1 MGKHDHTTL
10 DRARDELMSHVI
22 RCEVLEAEHD
32 HRREWL
38 DETMDYM
45 AERYPD
51 LSELQLAQLEMIGR
65 QFIKPPIPHGAGHTA
80 HTRDRR
86 LKERLEAGPA
96 EAAPEAEAEAT
107 EAEPQAAAA

>member
-1 MGKHDHTTL
+1 MGKHKYTAL

-38 DETMDYM
+38 RETMDYM
-45 AERYPD
+45 AERYPQLSD
-51 LSELQLAQLEMIGR
+51 LHLTQLEMIGR
-65 QFIKPPIPHGAGHTA
+65 QFIKPPIPHGAGNTA

-86 LKERLEAGPA
+86 LEEKRQE
-96 EAAPEAEAEAT
+96 EAEHREAVH
-107 EAEPQAAAA
+107 EEREEIEAAAA